1 MKEAFLEIE
10 ADFLKALAQ
19 PMRLKILEV
28 LKDGEKCVGEKCVGE
43 KCVCEIYPAVGGE
56 QSNISRHLML
66 MKKAGIL
73 NCRKE
78 GLMVFYSVRDPKVF
92 EVLGL
97 VKDLLR
103 SQMEETHRALEVA

>member
-28 LKDGEKCVGEKCVGE
+28 LKNGE
-43 KCVCEIYPAVGGE
+43 KCVCKIYPAVGGE
-56 QSNISRHLML
+56 QSNISRHLIFMR
-66 MKKAGIL
+66 KAGIL

-78 GLMVFYSVRDPKVF
+78 GLMVFYSIRNPKVF
-92 EVLGL
+92 KVLGL

-103 SQMEETHRALEVA
+103 SQMEETHKALEVA

>member
-28 LKDGEKCVGEKCVGE
+28 LKDGEKCVCK
-43 KCVCEIYPAVGGE
+43 IYPAVGGE
-56 QSNISRHLML
+56 QSNISRHLIF

-78 GLMVFYSVRDPKVF
+78 GLMVFYSVRNPRVF

-97 VKDLLR
+97 IKDLLR
-103 SQMEETHRALEVA
+103 SQMEETHRAFEVA

>member
-28 LKDGEKCVGEKCVGE
+28 LKNGE
-43 KCVCEIYPAVGGE
+43 KCVCKIYPAVGGE
-56 QSNISRHLML
+56 QSNISRHLIFMR
-66 MKKAGIL
+66 KAGIL

-78 GLMVFYSVRDPKVF
+78 GLMVFYSVRNPKVF

-103 SQMEETHRALEVA
+103 SQMEETHKALEVA